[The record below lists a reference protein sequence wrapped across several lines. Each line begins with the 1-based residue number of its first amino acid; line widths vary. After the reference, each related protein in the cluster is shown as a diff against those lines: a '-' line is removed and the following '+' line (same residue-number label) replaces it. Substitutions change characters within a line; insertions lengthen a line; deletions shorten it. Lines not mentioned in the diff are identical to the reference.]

1 MSYSLLLLLKGPMQ
15 SWGDESRYSTR
26 ATGATPSKSGVIGL
40 LAAAQG
46 RQRTDPIEDL
56 VRLDFAV
63 RVDQSGSLMR
73 DYQTAQRWQRDPK
86 GNASL
91 VTRHYLADAAFV
103 AAIGTENREL
113 LEGMQEALRRPAYP
127 LFLGRRSCPTP
138 ANLDLGISNK
148 PTVEALQDYDVWH
161 ATLSHKKERAAE
173 VELPIYRDGRP
184 GEHGVLRQDV
194 PLSFAQE
201 HRKYGW
207 RTVVYAGSKTIHNEY
222 GTSRDPFFEAVVSS

>member
-15 SWGDESRYSTR
+15 SWGDESRYGTR

-46 RQRTDPIEDL
+46 RQRTDSIEDL

-73 DYQTAQRWQRDPK
+73 DYQTSQPWQRDP
-86 GNASL
+86 NAHAKL

-103 AAIGTENREL
+103 AAIGSEDRGL
-113 LEGMQEALRRPAYP
+113 LEGLEERLCTPAYP
-127 LFLGRRSCPTP
+127 LFLGRRSCPAP
-138 ANLDLGISNK
+138 ANLDLGIVDK
-148 PTVEALQDYDVWH
+148 PVVEALMAHDKWH
-161 ATLSHKKERAAE
+161 ATMAHKKERAAQ

-184 GEHGVLRQDV
+184 GEKGIPRQDV
-194 PLSFAQE
+194 PLSFSQE

-207 RTVVYAGSKTIHNEY
+207 RTVVYAGSKTIHNEH
-222 GTSRDPFFEAVVSS
+222 GTSRDPFFEAVISS

>member
-15 SWGDESRYSTR
+15 SWGDESRYGTR
-26 ATGATPSKSGVIGL
+26 ATGNTPSKSGVIGL

-73 DYQTAQRWQRDPK
+73 DYQTAQPWQRNLK
-86 GNASL
+86 ANASL
-91 VTRHYLADAAFV
+91 VTRHYLSDAAFV
-103 AAIGTENREL
+103 AAIGSDDRAL
-113 LEGMQEALRRPAYP
+113 LEALQEQLRKPAYP
-127 LFLGRRSCPTP
+127 LFLGRRSCPAP
-138 ANLDLGISNK
+138 ANLDLGIVNA
-148 PTVEALQDYDVWH
+148 PVVEALLSHDRWH
-161 ATLSHKKERAAE
+161 ATLAHKKERSTR

-184 GEHGVLRQDV
+184 GETGTPRQDV

-207 RTVVYAGSKTIHNEY
+207 RTVVYAGSKEMLNDH
-222 GTSRDPFFEAVVSS
+222 GTSRDPFFEAVISS